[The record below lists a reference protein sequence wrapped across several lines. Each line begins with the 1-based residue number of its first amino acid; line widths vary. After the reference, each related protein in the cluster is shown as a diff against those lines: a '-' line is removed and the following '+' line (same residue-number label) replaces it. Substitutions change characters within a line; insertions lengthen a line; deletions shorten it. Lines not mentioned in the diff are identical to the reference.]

1 MGKRAGSLCIL
12 LLTAILVFLTG
23 GCTFT
28 HTLHAEPS
36 YDKLPS
42 IEKIPITAGVY
53 YSPQFRAYSHT
64 RIFGPHKY
72 VAPIGAD
79 SVVIFN
85 KILPLVFGKVTP
97 VNSLPPYRANAP
109 NVDLVLEP
117 AIEHFNFLLG
127 MDSLSEDKSI
137 VYRFTL
143 YDLDG
148 SPIDSWAIRGQPENE
163 SRWTT
168 PFGHLDDDV
177 EDAIVKFMN
186 RFSGEEP
193 IRTKISQS
201 LQKDHKKQLTQTRS
215 LQEAIVTA
223 TPVLENIKV
232 GDETKVLNDYGV
244 VVIDLVIE
252 NVSDKS
258 LTADVSTFRLS
269 ISEGNKI
276 APSDTSALFSRLEKR
291 SYSGDVTSFFLG
303 PIISTAVV
311 IAEDVHKDT
320 IQKDIKAQLDQ
331 KLMVSNISLAPGQK
345 VSGLLL
351 FVPPIEMGSFSKAK
365 LSLWL
370 KDESQYQLQRIVDLD
385 NIGYK
390 SIKLTPSN

>member
-1 MGKRAGSLCIL
+1 MGKPTCSLCIFL
-12 LLTAILVFLTG
+12 LMTFFGFLTG

-42 IEKIPITAGVY
+42 VEKIPVTAGVY
-53 YSPQFRAYSHT
+53 YSPQFKAYSHT

-79 SVVIFN
+79 SVSIFN
-85 KILPLVFGKVTP
+85 KILPLVFEKVTQ
-97 VNSLPPYRANAP
+97 VNSVPPYRANAP

-117 AIEHFNFLLG
+117 VIEHFNFLLG
-127 MDSLSEDKSI
+127 TDSLSEDKSI
-137 VYRFTL
+137 LYRFTL
-143 YDLDG
+143 YNLDG
-148 SPIDSWAIRGQPENE
+148 SPIDSWSIRGQPENE

-168 PFGHLDDDV
+168 PFGHIDNDV

-186 RFSGEEP
+186 RFSADKLF
-193 IRTKISQS
+193 RTEISKA
-201 LQKDHKKQLTQTRS
+201 LKKDHNKQLTQNQS
-215 LQEAIVTA
+215 LQEAIVRA
-223 TPVLENIKV
+223 TPVLENIQV

-258 LTADVSTFRLS
+258 ITADVSTFRLD

-311 IAEDVHKDT
+311 VAEEAHKDT
-320 IQKDIKAQLDQ
+320 IQKNIKAQLDQ
-331 KLMVSNISLAPGQK
+331 KLMVSNISVAPRQK

-351 FVPPIEMGSFSKAK
+351 FVPPIEIGSFSKAK

-370 KDESQYQLQRIVDLD
+370 KDESQYQMQRIVDLD

-390 SIKLTPSN
+390 SMKLEPLN